1 VAKFQNNFSNLAIF
15 GHKSRAVKELEK
27 IKSFPFFIPPLRM
40 LLQPSQK
47 LLQIFRQRH
56 FEMQAFAGDGMLK
69 IEFDGAEG
77 EAPAESSDRT

>member
-1 VAKFQNNFSNLAIF
+1 
-15 GHKSRAVKELEK
+15 
-27 IKSFPFFIPPLRM
+27 M